1 MGDTTTLTLNGETRL
16 FGIVGDPIA
25 QTLSPQSVTPLMTAM
40 GANAVLVPL
49 HVPAGRFA
57 ETMRGLMALHN
68 FHGAMV
74 TYPFKAE
81 ALALLDE
88 VRPTGKLVGAVNAIR
103 READGRWSGDIFD
116 GRGLV
121 AGMAREEL
129 SPRGLRILLLGAGGA
144 GSAIA
149 LALAESGAA
158 SLTIFD
164 VDGARA
170 ASLADTVAKAHP
182 ACAVRPG
189 AADPAGCD
197 LIVNAT
203 PMGMQSGD
211 PVPVD
216 PALLDA
222 SMTVFDIVPKPDVPL
237 VVAARAAG
245 CRTIDYRAMAHGQYA
260 AIARFFVEA

>member
-1 MGDTTTLTLNGETRL
+1 MGETVTLQLDGETRL
-16 FGIVGDPIA
+16 FGIIGDPIA
-25 QTLSPQSVTPLMTAM
+25 QTLSPQSVTPLMVAM

-49 HVPAGRFA
+49 HVPAGRL
-57 ETMRGLMALHN
+57 EEVMRGLMALRN

-81 ALALLDE
+81 AMALLDT

-103 READGRWSGDIFD
+103 READGSWSGDIFD

-121 AGMAREEL
+121 AGMEKEGL
-129 SPRGLRILLLGAGGA
+129 SPRGLDILLLGGGGA

-149 LALAESGAA
+149 LALAEAGAA
-158 SLTIFD
+158 RLTVFD

-170 ASLADTVAKAHP
+170 AALADTVGQAFP
-182 ACAVRPG
+182 DCATRSGP
-189 AADPAGCD
+189 ADPAGCD

-203 PMGMQSGD
+203 PMGMQPGD
-211 PVPVD
+211 PTPLDV
-216 PALLDA
+216 ALLK
-222 SMTVFDIVPKPDVPL
+222 SGMTVFDIVPKPDVPL
-237 VVAARAAG
+237 VTAARAAG

-260 AIARFFVEA
+260 AIARFFTGR